1 MCNRASMAPA
11 TTALQP
17 LLWWRPTCCDAV
29 VDDTEPMHPNL
40 LSSSLDV
47 LQLVLSL
54 HSNILNLADRLI
66 YVWDLSFLRC
76 LHTLCCH
83 LQCQREQLIKY
94 FRVTTQLPP
103 GSNLNPKWTL
113 VYSCFTSSFAL
124 MLSACRCKL
133 AASSNLSLGVCPKT
147 LCVAALKSAIL
158 GLIQTHL
165 VDISKMIVAMR
176 NRNAKTSAAKIFV
189 ALHCCSWTV
198 TETSAGMTNSP
209 QRRLTLQAS
218 HTPPCGRL

>member
-1 MCNRASMAPA
+1 MAPA
-11 TTALQP
+11 TTAMQP

-83 LQCQREQLIKY
+83 LQCQTEQLITY

-103 GSNLNPKWTL
+103 GSKLNPTWTL
-113 VYSCFTSSFAL
+113 VYSCFTIQFCFDAFRMQMQTCSQQQLESW
-124 MLSACRCKL
+124 
-133 AASSNLSLGVCPKT
+133 VCPKT
-147 LCVAALKSAIL
+147 LSVAALKSAFL

-176 NRNAKTSAAKIFV
+176 NSNAKTSAAKIFV

-198 TETSAGMTNSP
+198 IETSAGMTNSP